1 MSERPANDD
10 QGGWVWSEKKKMA
23 DAYEVVGSSLKLKG
37 VQDGGVKKKLDNK
50 FVLNYDEL
58 LSY

>member
-1 MSERPANDD
+1 MMIRGVES
-10 QGGWVWSEKKKMA
+10 GVKKKMA
-23 DAYEVVGSSLKLKG
+23 DAYEVVGGSLKLKG

>member
-1 MSERPANDD
+1 
-10 QGGWVWSEKKKMA
+10 MA

-37 VQDGGVKKKLDNK
+37 VQDGGVKKKLDDK